1 MVEKQEIDVT
11 PILNLKFK
19 KPANFPK
26 NNLEIKLKQNKYFS
40 LCRNLKNTTFNNIK
54 KRTPFIDFP
63 KIFCKYSKLE
73 QWDLIYRVTE
83 VHEEL

>member
-40 LCRNLKNTTFNNIK
+40 LCRNFKNTTFNNIK
-54 KRTPFIDFP
+54 KGNPFIDFP
-63 KIFCKYSKLE
+63 KIFVNIASLNNG
-73 QWDLIYRVTE
+73 I
-83 VHEEL
+83 